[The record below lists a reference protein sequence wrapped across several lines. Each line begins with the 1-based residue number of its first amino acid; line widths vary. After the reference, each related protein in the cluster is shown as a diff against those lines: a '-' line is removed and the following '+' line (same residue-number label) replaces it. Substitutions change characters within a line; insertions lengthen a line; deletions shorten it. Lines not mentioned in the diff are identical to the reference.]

1 MRKIDALST
10 DILNLKMPNNTD
22 IIEGAVQKMSAEINS
37 VGEELNK
44 YKPAQEALISGKKH
58 LIKNCKITYIKKI
71 KLAINDGVCN
81 SMMYSDVR

>member
-44 YKPAQEALISGKKH
+44 YKPAQEALISGKK
-58 LIKNCKITYIKKI
+58 
-71 KLAINDGVCN
+71 
-81 SMMYSDVR
+81 